1 MNPFRRRPHSDFSA
15 ELQAHL
21 ELEQDRLRAEGF
33 SEAEAYNQARKNFGN
48 LTQANERFYESSR
61 WIWLDQGVQDTRLAL
76 RHLRM
81 APAFTLTAILTLALG
96 IGVTTA
102 VFTLV
107 HAVIL
112 KSLPVS
118 SPSQLYRLGKDS
130 HCCVFG
136 GYSQGSEFSIV
147 SYQLYRHFIADT
159 KGFEELAAFQSG
171 WTLLGVQ
178 RAGTVNPAESHRGEF
193 VSGNYFTMF
202 GVGPYAGR
210 KRHITSFYGSL

>member
-1 MNPFRRRPHSDFSA
+1 MNPFRRRPHTDFSA

-21 ELEQDRLRAEGF
+21 ELEQDRLRAEGLC
-33 SEAEAYNQARKNFGN
+33 ATDAYYQARKNLGN
-48 LTQANERFYESSR
+48 LANANERFYESSR
-61 WIWLDQGVQDTRLAL
+61 CIWLEQVLQDTRLSL
-76 RHLRM
+76 RQLRL
-81 APAFTLTAILTLALG
+81 APAFAVTAILTLALG

-136 GYSQGSEFSIV
+136 GYSQGSEFFIV
-147 SYQLYRHFIADT
+147 SY
-159 KGFEELAAFQSG
+159 EL
-171 WTLLGVQ
+171 
-178 RAGTVNPAESHRGEF
+178 
-193 VSGNYFTMF
+193 
-202 GVGPYAGR
+202 
-210 KRHITSFYGSL
+210 